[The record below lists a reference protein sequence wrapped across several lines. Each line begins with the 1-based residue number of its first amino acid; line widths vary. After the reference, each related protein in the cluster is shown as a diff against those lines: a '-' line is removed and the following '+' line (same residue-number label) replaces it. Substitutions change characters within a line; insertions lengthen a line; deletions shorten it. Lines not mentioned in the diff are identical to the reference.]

1 MNAAARKDVARR
13 LGELADDSE
22 REFDWPEA
30 GLRIALEAGWR
41 GWVIPHEFG
50 GQPQSAVGLLES
62 YEMLGAGDLSVALIV
77 TQHDAAVD
85 LITQGDNAELKRSL
99 LPRFAGGELQT
110 TVGIAQLTTSRQGG
124 RPAMSIRRDS
134 GGFRLNGIM
143 PWVTGPHRASHIV
156 TGGVLDDG
164 SQLLACV
171 PADRAGLAIDPPF
184 KLMGLNSSWTAAV
197 HCSDVRVEPADVIRG
212 PAEKALARRSPV
224 KPFVVSSVGIG
235 LASAFV
241 DLIDEKAAESETE
254 LRDLAEAFHGRYAA
268 LRGELL
274 AAARDVDNTLQ
285 AVAPTGHAAA
295 APPGGASTANSTATP
310 RPASDSTAAAAS
322 VAAEPSAE
330 LKTELRV
337 AVNELLAR
345 LAIAAMNFAKG
356 SGYVRGR
363 RAERLAREALFMQV
377 WSAPADVR
385 RGTLERLL

>member
-1 MNAAARKDVARR
+1 MNAEARR
-13 LGELADDSE
+13 HVSKQLAKLADDYE
-22 REFDWPEA
+22 QEFDWPAA
-30 GLRIALEAGWR
+30 GLRVVLGAGWP
-41 GWVIPHEFG
+41 GWVIPSEFG
-50 GQPQSAVGLLES
+50 GRPQTAVGLLER
-62 YEMLGAGDLSVALIV
+62 YEMLGAGDLSVTLIV

-85 LITQGDNAELKRSL
+85 LIAQGENSELKRRL
-99 LPRFAGGELQT
+99 LPRFASGELQT

-124 RPAMSIRRDS
+124 RPAMAVARDS
-134 GGFRLNGIM
+134 DGFRLNGTM
-143 PWVTGPHRASHIV
+143 PWVTGPQHASHIV

-171 PADRAGLAIDPPF
+171 PAGRAGVSIDPPF

-197 HCSDVRVEPADVIRG
+197 HCSHVSVEPADVIRG
-212 PAEKALARRSPV
+212 PADKALTRRSPV

-241 DLIDEKAAESETE
+241 ELIDEKARGSEAE
-254 LRDLAEAFHGRYAA
+254 LRDLAVEYRDQYTA

-274 AAARDVDNTLQ
+274 LAAREVDESFR
-285 AVAPTGHAAA
+285 APSHPGAPSRGSSSEPVPHRPDSP
-295 APPGGASTANSTATP
+295 APPP
-310 RPASDSTAAAAS
+310 
-322 VAAEPSAE
+322 AE

-377 WSAPADVR
+377 WSAPTDVR
-385 RGTLERLL
+385 RGTLERLRDGARSRV